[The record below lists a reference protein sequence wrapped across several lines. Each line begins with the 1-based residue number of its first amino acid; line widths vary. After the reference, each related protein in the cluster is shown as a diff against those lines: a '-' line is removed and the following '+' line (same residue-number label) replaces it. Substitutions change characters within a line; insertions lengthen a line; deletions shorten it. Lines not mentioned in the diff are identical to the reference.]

1 MNNPYASEC
10 SLCGHLVTEH
20 RLVPYGHIVEGPY
33 ACTLAGCDCRIDQ
46 TTPTRRLT
54 EAQVAAR
61 EQPPRC
67 PASDYSDRRI
77 GRLNMRLRVLC
88 ELDDGHD
95 GPHRST
101 FPDGTVWQWGE
112 IPSELPNLTETIRAG
127 GVDDDG
133 LDNVTGTQLCRDCG
147 HARREHY
154 RGRAT
159 CMYGRPDSL
168 HGFDCS
174 CGEYV
179 EPVVLEQPVPE
190 LVAAEVACA
199 WCDAIYPDESHDPQ
213 CATYGTLTPLENR
226 IAETI
231 HAHAFVPLHDRYAIA
246 RHLLAEGWRPR
257 T

>member
-1 MNNPYASEC
+1 MIVTVGGFAVEYVRFTRCAEC
-10 SLCGHLVTEH
+10 GKAIGDEV
-20 RLVPYGHIVEGPY
+20 G
-33 ACTLAGCDCRIDQ
+33 
-46 TTPTRRLT
+46 
-54 EAQVAAR
+54 
-61 EQPPRC
+61 QPGFGYWRHVVDDNSHHPKIPRFVG
-67 PASDYSDRRI
+67 D
-77 GRLNMRLRVLC
+77 N
-88 ELDDGHD
+88 
-95 GPHRST
+95 
-101 FPDGTVWQWGE
+101 
-112 IPSELPNLTETIRAG
+112 LPETIRAG

-133 LDNVTGTQLCRDCG
+133 LDNVTGSQQCRDCG
-147 HARREHY
+147 HTRREHY
-154 RGRAT
+154 RGRST
-159 CMYGRPDSL
+159 CMYARPDSQ
-168 HGFDCS
+168 HGFDCP

-246 RHLLAEGWRPR
+246 RHLIAEGWRPR